1 MTTIGAK
8 AFNGC
13 NSLTLVRLYSNSIVS
28 DTYTDSSNLK
38 DIFGNQV
45 QTYIL
50 GSGVT
55 SIGDY
60 AFYQCNNISI
70 SIGSKVKSIGKYAFY
85 GCTGLTSMTFK
96 DGTSIGDYAFYG
108 CTGLTSMTFKDG
120 MSIGDY
126 AFCDCSG
133 LTSIIMP
140 DCLDNL
146 GNYAFARCGLTS
158 VVIPRCSSIGK
169 YCFSGCTSLLSVKFG
184 NGNNINAIPEG
195 MFSSCRSLTSL
206 GVIGSGASIEIPNSV
221 TFINKYA
228 FRDCSGLTSVTIPNS
243 VTQVYQVS
251 AFTRCTGLENL
262 VIGNGLTSIPSG
274 YFMDCKNLKSV
285 TIGTSVTSIGALA
298 FYNSSKLAQVRV
310 CNPTPITIS
319 DLVFPYRSTATLV
332 VPSREAKSAY
342 KAADYWK
349 DFKLILFEG
358 EDFSNVL
365 EVSDMVVD
373 HGAFAELPVNMT
385 NQDKITAVEFD
396 LEMPSGFKLLS
407 CSLTERKGDH
417 GINYA
422 QSENGSYHVTIFSL
436 SSSVF
441 TGSTGDL
448 FTLHLLADSLGQHII
463 AVKNVELS
471 TNDGDKRT
479 PQDISASV
487 TICDIP
493 IGDVNGD
500 GEVTITDAVSIVNH
514 RLNRTPVRFISA
526 AADLNADNEIT
537 ITDAVRI
544 VNMILSDQS
553 NAKLR
558 TESAISLPE
567 PQ

>member
-1 MTTIGAK
+1 M
-8 AFNGC
+8 
-13 NSLTLVRLYSNSIVS
+13 S
-28 DTYTDSSNLK
+28 D
-38 DIFGNQV
+38 Q
-45 QTYIL
+45 
-50 GSGVT
+50 
-55 SIGDY
+55 
-60 AFYQCNNISI
+60 
-70 SIGSKVKSIGKYAFY
+70 
-85 GCTGLTSMTFK
+85 
-96 DGTSIGDYAFYG
+96 
-108 CTGLTSMTFKDG
+108 
-120 MSIGDY
+120 
-126 AFCDCSG
+126 
-133 LTSIIMP
+133 
-140 DCLDNL
+140 
-146 GNYAFARCGLTS
+146 
-158 VVIPRCSSIGK
+158 
-169 YCFSGCTSLLSVKFG
+169 SLLQVKDLSVSIDNELPILHKINLDIKPGETHVLMGPNGAGKSTLGYTLMG
-184 NGNNINAIPEG
+184 NPH
-195 MFSSCRSLTSL
+195 
-206 GVIGSGASIEIPNSV
+206 
-221 TFINKYA
+221 
-228 FRDCSGLTSVTIPNS
+228 
-243 VTQVYQVS
+243 YQVTDGS
-251 AFTRCTGLENL
+251 
-262 VIGNGLTSIPSG
+262 
-274 YFMDCKNLKSV
+274 
-285 TIGTSVTSIGALA
+285 
-298 FYNSSKLAQVRV
+298 
-310 CNPTPITIS
+310 
-319 DLVFPYRSTATLV
+319 
-332 VPSREAKSAY
+332 
-342 KAADYWK
+342 
-349 DFKLILFEG
+349 ILFEG

-373 HGAFAELPVNMT
+373 HGAFAELPVKMT

-448 FTLHLLADSLGQHII
+448 FTLHLLADSLGQHTI